1 MKIAKAGHN
10 PSANAGTPHALLEVE
25 IFDGQTFKEKVPV
38 NDDGSWS
45 ATLSSLS
52 LGSHSLTARSASITS
67 TPPRTFAVEAPLPP
81 LVLDE
86 SPVSLQ
92 TKLYMLTR
100 ETKPMALP
108 TFPGGS
114 TVIRTPSGG
123 RPPYTYTSSNA
134 AVVNVSTSG
143 LASPRANGSAMIT
156 VGDSAGQSKSY
167 LITVSNVYTAEFIGS
182 YIYRGAV
189 EYQRPQGK
197 LPPLAELW
205 DIAAQYQG
213 RWPTEANAGVDI
225 PNDWYWTADF
235 SHSTPVGAFYWRGV
249 PTTGQRQADIV
260 NAVSPVFSV
269 YPTLPSAGKQQQAS
283 LIQQLI
289 AKAREVWRNL
299 FR

>member
-52 LGSHSLTARSASITS
+52 LGSHSLTARSASIIS

-92 TKLYMLTR
+92 ETLYILAMTNQ
-100 ETKPMALP
+100 PDALP
-108 TFPGGS
+108 TFPANS
-114 TVIRTPSGG
+114 TVTRTASGG
-123 RPPYTYTSSNA
+123 RPPYTYTSSNSA
-134 AVVNVSTSG
+134 IVNVTSTG
-143 LASPRANGSAMIT
+143 LASPRANGSAT
-156 VGDSAGQSKSY
+156 VTVRDSAEQAKSY
-167 LITVSNVYTAEFIGS
+167 SITVSNVWTAHYMGDYYQS
-182 YIYRGAV
+182 GV
-189 EYQRPQGK
+189 EYQQPGGIPATRVHLRAIGVQH
-197 LPPLAELW
+197 
-205 DIAAQYQG
+205 
-213 RWPTEANAGVDI
+213 RNHWPSYI
-225 PNDWYWTADF
+225 PDNYYWTNEW
-235 SHSTPVGAFYWRGV
+235 SHNTIIGAWYWRGW
-249 PTTGQRQADIV
+249 PTAGAGAEVANYINVISST
-260 NAVSPVFSV
+260 FSV
-269 YPTLPSAGKQQQAS
+269 YPTRPPAAKQQFS
-283 LIQQLI
+283 LTQQLI